1 MESDG
6 RWVLSADGETFCETA
21 YASREDAIS
30 AGVRM
35 AEEVVGPDADKISQ
49 RIDSDSIFYDLVAN
63 GEGGPYS
70 MPPAFWVGI
79 RVGFVPEVDEGDVLE
94 RVCDDAYDFAGEYSE
109 TWQENLISAST
120 SECARLHDMLQAA
133 FDRWLSETGNHPL
146 FFVVEHIEHI
156 DGDGTV
162 LPRWA

>member
-1 MESDG
+1 MEIDG

-35 AEEVVGPDADKISQ
+35 AEEVV
-49 RIDSDSIFYDLVAN
+49 
-63 GEGGPYS
+63 GPYS

-109 TWQENLISAST
+109 TWEENLLSTST

-146 FFVVEHIEHI
+146 FFMVEHIEHI